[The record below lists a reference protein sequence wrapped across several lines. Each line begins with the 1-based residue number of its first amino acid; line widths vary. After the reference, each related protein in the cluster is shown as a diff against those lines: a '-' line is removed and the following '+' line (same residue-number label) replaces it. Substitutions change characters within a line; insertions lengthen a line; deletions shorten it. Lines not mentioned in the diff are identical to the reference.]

1 MPYPTD
7 EFQHKFTSVLS
18 VRVDHAKQANP
29 MKKTAAD
36 SGQRTTRRGH
46 PLGHRTSSHDG
57 CDQSR
62 GDFCKINM
70 LRMMLH
76 HCCEVCLSHC
86 GSLLQR
92 LLALDFAD
100 MAEEKRPA
108 LFVFDLKTNMHT
120 KT

>member
-1 MPYPTD
+1 
-7 EFQHKFTSVLS
+7 
-18 VRVDHAKQANP
+18 
-29 MKKTAAD
+29 
-36 SGQRTTRRGH
+36 
-46 PLGHRTSSHDG
+46 
-57 CDQSR
+57 
-62 GDFCKINM
+62 M

-108 LFVFDLKTNMHT
+108 LFLFDLKTNMHT